1 MIFKTPFSS
10 EKKALALSLAI
21 HTLVIGSVF
30 YFSTQSTDVSNE
42 PVAIP
47 MNIMAY
53 TPVPK
58 EVIKPVEQAKPKPK
72 PTPPKPKP
80 KPEPKPEPV
89 KEIPIEKEPIIQ
101 EPVVEEPIVEEVIEE
116 VVQEIVEPQ
125 EPIKPQKTAEE
136 IQKEQEEIR
145 VQQEQE
151 FIQTNFSVIRDMAL
165 KNLSYPRMAKKM
177 GWSGVV
183 EIKLVVDTNGK
194 LLEASVVKSS
204 GKELLDKTALKAALS
219 LKDEVLPKPQTRST
233 LILPIAFN
241 LR

>member
-1 MIFKTPFSS
+1 MIFKTPFGS

-21 HTLVIGSVF
+21 HTLVVGSVF
-30 YFSTQSTDVSNE
+30 YFSTRSTDVSNE

-58 EVIKPVEQAKPKPK
+58 EVVKPVEQAKPKPK

-80 KPEPKPEPV
+80 EPV
-89 KEIPIEKEPIIQ
+89 KEIPIEK

-116 VVQEIVEPQ
+116 LVQEIVEPQ
-125 EPIKPQKTAEE
+125 EPLEPQKTAEE
-136 IQKEQEEIR
+136 IQREQEEIR

-241 LR
+241 LK